1 MSTNPLHDARAA
13 RGISLQAIASTTR
26 LSPRII
32 NALDDGRFTDIPGGI
47 YARAYVRAF
56 AKAVDLDPDATL
68 ALLGDRLP
76 VPVELCPAIIEQVQ
90 PRPVN
95 PASGVKILQDV
106 TIDVAFLVSTSALLI
121 GVVSEYC
128 GVPSRALLR
137 FAPGPIVGLCA
148 PVWVVYELL
157 LGRLCAQRIFWSG
170 SSFLIP
176 WSIGILSVCGV
187 RRRPSIKRFSSSFNS
202 ESFAAAAGSLI
213 RLTRSAGSFFR
224 S

>member
-1 MSTNPLHDARAA
+1 MSTNPLHDARVAH
-13 RGISLQAIASTTR
+13 GISLQAIASATR

-32 NALDDGRFTDIPGGI
+32 SALDDGRFTDIPAGI

-56 AKAVDLDPDATL
+56 AKAVDLDADATL
-68 ALLGDRLP
+68 ATLGDRLP
-76 VPVELCPAIIEQVQ
+76 VPVELSPVILEQVR
-90 PRPVN
+90 PRTVT
-95 PASGVKILQDV
+95 PAGAVRIVQDAAV
-106 TIDVAFLVSTSALLI
+106 DIAFLFSTSALLI

-148 PVWVVYELL
+148 PVWVLYELL

-176 WSIGILSVCGV
+176 WSIGMLSVCGV
-187 RRRPSIKRFSSSFNS
+187 RPRPFINRFSSCFNS
-202 ESFAAAAGSLI
+202 ASFAAAAGSLI
-213 RLTRSAGSFFR
+213 RLTRSPGSFFR